1 LVINMPYKYATKV
14 TDYSD
19 FASGRVFYSLPGMP
33 AFPIRL
39 IAEIFQRARAA
50 LPPDSNINIYD
61 PTCGGAYHL
70 TALAILYGSSIR
82 SIFASDINDTA
93 VNLARRNLE
102 LLSESGLNQRE
113 VEIRSLL
120 EEYGKES
127 HWEAVHSV
135 ETMRER
141 MTGIPAIKTRVFRAN
156 VFNPLEI
163 EQGLR
168 GEKIDLVFAD
178 VPYGHLSSWSLP
190 KWDNSPASSSA
201 IWIMLESLLS
211 VLPEHAVVAI
221 AADKSQKIV
230 HENYRQIERFKIGR
244 RQIRLLNPMKRD

>member
-1 LVINMPYKYATKV
+1 MSYKYATQE

-39 IAEIFQRARAA
+39 TAEIFQRARAA
-50 LPPDSNINIYD
+50 FLPDSILNIYD

-70 TALAILYGSSIR
+70 TALAILFGSSIR

-93 VNLARRNLE
+93 VELARRNLG
-102 LLSESGLNQRE
+102 LLTESGLNQRE
-113 VEIRSLL
+113 AEIRSLL
-120 EEYGKES
+120 EEFGKES
-127 HWEAVHSV
+127 HREAVHSV
-135 ETMRER
+135 ETMRDR
-141 MTGIPAIKTRVFRAN
+141 MKAIPAIKTRVFQAD
-156 VFNPLEI
+156 VFNPIEI
-163 EQGLR
+163 ERGLG

-190 KWDNSPASSSA
+190 ERENFPASSSA

-211 VLPEHAVVAI
+211 VLPEQAVVAI
-221 AADKSQKIV
+221 AADKSQKIA
-230 HENYRQIERFKIGR
+230 HESYRQIERFKVGR
-244 RQIRLLNPMKRD
+244 RQIRLLTPLKRV

>member
-1 LVINMPYKYATKV
+1 MPYKYATKE

-50 LPPDSNINIYD
+50 LPPGSNLNIYD

-82 SIFASDINDTA
+82 SIFASDINETA
-93 VNLARRNLE
+93 VELARRNLG

-113 VEIRSLL
+113 AEIRSLL
-120 EEYGKES
+120 EEFGKES
-127 HWEAVHSV
+127 HREAVYSV
-135 ETMRER
+135 KTLRER
-141 MTGIPAIKTRVFRAN
+141 MKDIPAIKTHVFRAN
-156 VFNPLEI
+156 VFNPMEI
-163 EQGLR
+163 QRGLGGEQ
-168 GEKIDLVFAD
+168 IDLVFAD

-190 KWDNSPASSSA
+190 KWENFPASSSA
-201 IWIMLESLLS
+201 IWMMLESLLS
-211 VLPEHAVVAI
+211 VLPERAVVAI
-221 AADKSQKIV
+221 AADKSQKIA

-244 RQIRLLNPMKRD
+244 RQIRLLNPIKRD